1 MAFGLVVAAVV
12 EEGEEKTFHK
22 FDLAEGG
29 GVDGLADVQ
38 AAGEAEGEFGHCGGS
53 RWWW

>member
-12 EEGEEKTFHK
+12 EEGEEKAFHK

-38 AAGEAEGEFGHCGGS
+38 AAGETEGEFGHCGGG
-53 RWWW
+53 RW